1 MLMSKFAMVQSAL
14 TYLEEIMSVVES
26 APTSNQS
33 FSVGGAI
40 GFGWRKTWTNFW
52 RLLLVVIVFGI
63 INALGSFIGGAGSA
77 SSIDTSNIDWTNPDT
92 ITVDQ
97 IWQTGNL
104 GLSLLGSVVQ
114 WLASLFLALGVI
126 RIALAV
132 TQGEKVELGK
142 VFSFAGYG
150 RYIINSIF
158 VGIIVVVGILVG
170 FVPGLLIA
178 YSTDAILWAAIGS
191 VVGIL
196 LAITLTLAFTFFGY
210 LILDRD
216 ARGLS
221 SLGASWK
228 LVMPHFGGLLGLYIL
243 IVIIDFGLIMIA
255 MIAGI
260 LMLVVGLLITLPVAG
275 VLVFGISA
283 LSVAYAY
290 KTISGDSVDS

>member
-1 MLMSKFAMVQSAL
+1 MVLEAI

-26 APTSNQS
+26 APTGNQS

-63 INALGSFIGGAGSA
+63 INAVLSAIGGAGSA
-77 SSIDTSNIDWTNPDT
+77 SSIDVSNVDLSNPDT

-97 IWQTGNL
+97 ILQTGNA
-104 GLSLLGSVVQ
+104 GLSFAGSVVQ

-132 TQGEKVELGK
+132 TQGEKVELGR

-150 RYIINSIF
+150 RYIINSVF

-178 YSTDAILWAAIGS
+178 YSTDAIVWAVVGS

-243 IVIIDFGLIMIA
+243 IVIIDFGLIIA
-255 MIAGI
+255 AILLGT
-260 LMLVVGLLITLPVAG
+260 LMLVVGLLVTLPVAG
-275 VLVFGISA
+275 VVVFGISA

-290 KTISGDSVDS
+290 RTISGEPVAS

>member
-1 MLMSKFAMVQSAL
+1 MPTFAMVLSAL

-26 APTSNQS
+26 APTANQS

-63 INALGSFIGGAGSA
+63 INAVISVIGGAGST
-77 SSIDTSNIDWTNPDT
+77 SSIDMSNVDLSNPDT

-97 IWQTGNL
+97 LWQTGNL
-104 GLSLLGSVVQ
+104 GLSIAGSVVQ

-126 RIALAV
+126 RIALSV

-150 RYIINSIF
+150 RYIINSI
-158 VGIIVVVGILVG
+158 IVGILVAIG
-170 FVPGLLIA
+170 ILVGVVPGLLIA
-178 YSTDAILWAAIGS
+178 YSTDAIVWAAVGS

-196 LAITLTLAFTFFGY
+196 LAIILTLAFTFFGY

-228 LVMPHFGGLLGLYIL
+228 LVMPHFGGLLGLFIL
-243 IVIIDFGLIMIA
+243 IVIIDFGLIIA
-255 MIAGI
+255 AMFLGI

-275 VLVFGISA
+275 VVVFGISA

-290 KTISGDSVDS
+290 KTISGGPVAS

>member
-1 MLMSKFAMVQSAL
+1 
-14 TYLEEIMSVVES
+14 MSVVES
-26 APTSNQS
+26 APTANQS

-52 RLLLVVIVFGI
+52 RLLLVVIVLGI
-63 INALGSFIGGAGSA
+63 INAVISVIGGAGST
-77 SSIDTSNIDWTNPDT
+77 SSIDMSNVDLSNPDT

-97 IWQTGNL
+97 LWQTGNL
-104 GLSLLGSVVQ
+104 GLSIAGSVVQ

-126 RIALAV
+126 RIALSV

-150 RYIINSIF
+150 RYIINSI
-158 VGIIVVVGILVG
+158 IVGILVAIG
-170 FVPGLLIA
+170 ILVGVVPGLLIA
-178 YSTDAILWAAIGS
+178 YSTDAIVWAAVGS

-196 LAITLTLAFTFFGY
+196 LAIILTLAFTFFGY

-228 LVMPHFGGLLGLYIL
+228 LVMPHFGGLLGLFIL
-243 IVIIDFGLIMIA
+243 IVIIDFGLIIA
-255 MIAGI
+255 AMFLGI
-260 LMLVVGLLITLPVAG
+260 WMLVVGLLITLPVAG
-275 VLVFGISA
+275 VVVFGISA

-290 KTISGDSVDS
+290 KTISGGPVAS

>member
-1 MLMSKFAMVQSAL
+1 MVLKAI

-26 APTSNQS
+26 APTGNQS

-63 INALGSFIGGAGSA
+63 INAVLSVIGGAGSA
-77 SSIDTSNIDWTNPDT
+77 SSIDVSNVDLSNPDT

-97 IWQTGNL
+97 ILQTGNA
-104 GLSLLGSVVQ
+104 GLSFAGSVVQ

-132 TQGEKVELGK
+132 TQGEKVELGR

-150 RYIINSIF
+150 RYIINSVF

-178 YSTDAILWAAIGS
+178 YSTDAIVWAVVGS

-243 IVIIDFGLIMIA
+243 IVIIDFGLIIA
-255 MIAGI
+255 AILLGT
-260 LMLVVGLLITLPVAG
+260 LMLVVGLLVTLPVAG
-275 VLVFGISA
+275 VVVFGISA

-290 KTISGDSVDS
+290 RTISGEPVAS

>member
-1 MLMSKFAMVQSAL
+1 MVL
-14 TYLEEIMSVVES
+14 GTITYLEEIMSVVES
-26 APTSNQS
+26 APTGNQS

-63 INALGSFIGGAGSA
+63 INAVPSAIGGAGSA
-77 SSIDTSNIDWTNPDT
+77 SSIDVSNVDLSNPDT

-97 IWQTGNL
+97 ILQTGNA
-104 GLSLLGSVVQ
+104 GLSFAGSVVQ

-132 TQGEKVELGK
+132 TQGEKVELGR

-150 RYIINSIF
+150 RYIINSVF

-178 YSTDAILWAAIGS
+178 YSTDAIVWAVVGS

-243 IVIIDFGLIMIA
+243 IVIIDFGLIIA
-255 MIAGI
+255 AILLGT
-260 LMLVVGLLITLPVAG
+260 LMLVVGLLVTLPVAG
-275 VLVFGISA
+275 VVVFGISA

-290 KTISGDSVDS
+290 KVISGDPVAS

>member
-1 MLMSKFAMVQSAL
+1 MVLTAL
-14 TYLEEIMSVVES
+14 TYLEEFMSVVGS
-26 APTSNQS
+26 APAVNQS

-52 RLLLVVIVFGI
+52 RLLLVVIVFQV
-63 INALGSFIGGAGSA
+63 INAALLIVSGAG
-77 SSIDTSNIDWTNPDT
+77 IPTNIDVSDPDT

-97 IWQTGNL
+97 IWQTSN
-104 GLSLLGSVVQ
+104 LSLSLVGSVAQ
-114 WLASLFLALGVI
+114 WLASFFLALGVI
-126 RIALAV
+126 RLALAV
-132 TQGEKVELGK
+132 TQGEKVSLSK

-150 RYIINSIF
+150 RYLINSIIF
-158 VGIIVVVGILVG
+158 QIIIVMGLLIGV
-170 FVPGLLIA
+170 VPGFLIA
-178 YSTDAILWAAIGS
+178 YSTDAIVWAAVGS

-243 IVIIDFGLIMIA
+243 IVIIDFGLIIA
-255 MIAGI
+255 ALLLGT

-275 VLVFGISA
+275 VVVFGVSA

-290 KTISGDSVDS
+290 KTISGDPVAS

>member
-1 MLMSKFAMVQSAL
+1 MVLEAI

-26 APTSNQS
+26 APAGKQS

-63 INALGSFIGGAGSA
+63 INAVLSVIGGAGSA
-77 SSIDTSNIDWTNPDT
+77 SSIDVSNVDLSNPDT

-97 IWQTGNL
+97 ILQTGNA
-104 GLSLLGSVVQ
+104 GLSFAGSVVQ

-132 TQGEKVELGK
+132 TQGEKVELGR

-150 RYIINSIF
+150 RYIINSVF

-178 YSTDAILWAAIGS
+178 YSTDAIVWAVVGS

-243 IVIIDFGLIMIA
+243 IVIIDFGLIIA
-255 MIAGI
+255 AILLGT
-260 LMLVVGLLITLPVAG
+260 LMLVVGLLVTLPVAG
-275 VLVFGISA
+275 VVVFGISA

-290 KTISGDSVDS
+290 RTISGEPVAS

>member
-1 MLMSKFAMVQSAL
+1 
-14 TYLEEIMSVVES
+14 MSVVNS
-26 APTSNQS
+26 ATTASQS

-52 RLLLVVIVFGI
+52 RLLLVVVVFGI
-63 INALGSFIGGAGSA
+63 INSVLSVIGGAGSI
-77 SSIDTSNIDWTNPDT
+77 SSVDFSNLDLSNPDT
-92 ITVDQ
+92 ITIDQ
-97 IWQTGNL
+97 IWKTDNV
-104 GLSLLGSVVQ
+104 GLSMARSIVQ

-126 RIALAV
+126 RIALSV
-132 TQGEKVELGK
+132 TQGERVELGK

-150 RYIINSIF
+150 RYIINSIV
-158 VGIIVVVGILVG
+158 VGMIIVVGILVG
-170 FVPGLLIA
+170 LVPGLLIA
-178 YSTDAILWAAIGS
+178 YSTNAIVWAAVGS

-243 IVIIDFGLIMIA
+243 IVIINFGLIIA
-255 MIAGI
+255 AILLGT

-275 VLVFGISA
+275 VVVFGISA

-290 KTISGDSVDS
+290 KVISGDPVAS

>member
-1 MLMSKFAMVQSAL
+1 
-14 TYLEEIMSVVES
+14 MSVVES
-26 APTSNQS
+26 APTANQS

-63 INALGSFIGGAGSA
+63 INAVISVIGGAGST
-77 SSIDTSNIDWTNPDT
+77 SSIDMSNVDLSNPDT

-97 IWQTGNL
+97 LWQTGNL
-104 GLSLLGSVVQ
+104 GLSIAGSVVQ

-126 RIALAV
+126 RIALSV

-150 RYIINSIF
+150 RYIINSI
-158 VGIIVVVGILVG
+158 IVGILVAIG
-170 FVPGLLIA
+170 ILVGVVPGLLIA
-178 YSTDAILWAAIGS
+178 YSTDAIVWAAVGS

-196 LAITLTLAFTFFGY
+196 LAIILTLAFTFFGY

-228 LVMPHFGGLLGLYIL
+228 LVMPHFGGLLGLFIL
-243 IVIIDFGLIMIA
+243 IVIIDFGLIIA
-255 MIAGI
+255 AMFLGI

-275 VLVFGISA
+275 VVVFGISA

-290 KTISGDSVDS
+290 KTISGGPVAS

>member
-1 MLMSKFAMVQSAL
+1 MILRAL

-26 APTSNQS
+26 APTANRS

-63 INALGSFIGGAGSA
+63 INAVISFIGGAGSA
-77 SSIDTSNIDWTNPDT
+77 SNIDVSNFDLSNPDS

-97 IWQTGNL
+97 LWQTGNL
-104 GLSLLGSVVQ
+104 GLSLAGSVVQ

-126 RIALAV
+126 RIALSV

-150 RYIINSIF
+150 RYIINSII
-158 VGIIVVVGILVG
+158 VGILVVVGILVG
-170 FVPGLLIA
+170 VVPGFLIA
-178 YSTDAILWAAIGS
+178 YSTDAIVWAAVGS
-191 VVGIL
+191 VIGIL
-196 LAITLTLAFTFFGY
+196 LAIILTLAFTFFGY

-243 IVIIDFGLIMIA
+243 IVIIDFGLIIVA
-255 MIAGI
+255 IFAGI

-275 VLVFGISA
+275 VVVFGISA

-290 KTISGDSVDS
+290 KTISGGPVAS

>member
-1 MLMSKFAMVQSAL
+1 MA
-14 TYLEEIMSVVES
+14 
-26 APTSNQS
+26 
-33 FSVGGAI
+33 
-40 GFGWRKTWTNFW
+40 
-52 RLLLVVIVFGI
+52 
-63 INALGSFIGGAGSA
+63 
-77 SSIDTSNIDWTNPDT
+77 
-92 ITVDQ
+92 
-97 IWQTGNL
+97 
-104 GLSLLGSVVQ
+104 GSVVQ

-126 RIALAV
+126 RIALSV
-132 TQGEKVELGK
+132 TQGERVELGK

-150 RYIINSIF
+150 RYIINSIV
-158 VGIIVVVGILVG
+158 VGMIIVVGILVG
-170 FVPGLLIA
+170 LVPGLLIA
-178 YSTDAILWAAIGS
+178 YSTNAIVWAAVGS

-243 IVIIDFGLIMIA
+243 IVIINFGLIIA
-255 MIAGI
+255 AILLGT

-275 VLVFGISA
+275 VVVFGISA

-290 KTISGDSVDS
+290 KVISGDPVAS

>member
-1 MLMSKFAMVQSAL
+1 MVMEAI

-26 APTSNQS
+26 APTGNQS

-63 INALGSFIGGAGSA
+63 INAVLSAIGGAGSA
-77 SSIDTSNIDWTNPDT
+77 SSIDVSNVDLSNPDT

-97 IWQTGNL
+97 ILQTGNA
-104 GLSLLGSVVQ
+104 GLSFAGSVVQ

-132 TQGEKVELGK
+132 TQGEKVELGR

-150 RYIINSIF
+150 RYIINSVF

-178 YSTDAILWAAIGS
+178 YSTDAIVWAVVGS

-243 IVIIDFGLIMIA
+243 IVIIDFGLIIA
-255 MIAGI
+255 AILLGT
-260 LMLVVGLLITLPVAG
+260 LMLVVGLLVTLPVAG
-275 VLVFGISA
+275 VVVFGISA

-290 KTISGDSVDS
+290 RTISGEPVAS

>member
-1 MLMSKFAMVQSAL
+1 
-14 TYLEEIMSVVES
+14 MSVVNS
-26 APTSNQS
+26 ATTASQS

-52 RLLLVVIVFGI
+52 RLLLVVVVFGI
-63 INALGSFIGGAGSA
+63 INSVLSVIGGAGSI
-77 SSIDTSNIDWTNPDT
+77 SSVDFSNLDLSNPDT
-92 ITVDQ
+92 ITIDQ
-97 IWQTGNL
+97 IWKTDNV
-104 GLSLLGSVVQ
+104 GLSMARSIVQ

-126 RIALAV
+126 RIALSV
-132 TQGEKVELGK
+132 TQGERVELGK

-150 RYIINSIF
+150 RYIINSIV
-158 VGIIVVVGILVG
+158 VGMIIVVGILVG
-170 FVPGLLIA
+170 LVPGLLIA
-178 YSTDAILWAAIGS
+178 YSTNAIVWAAVGS

-243 IVIIDFGLIMIA
+243 IVIIDFGLIIA
-255 MIAGI
+255 AIFLGI

-275 VLVFGISA
+275 VVVFGISA
-283 LSVAYAY
+283 LSIAYAY
-290 KTISGDSVDS
+290 KTISGDPVAS

>member
-1 MLMSKFAMVQSAL
+1 MPKFAMVRKAL

-26 APTSNQS
+26 APTANQS
-33 FSVGGAI
+33 YSVGGAI

-63 INALGSFIGGAGSA
+63 INAVLSVIGGAGTT
-77 SSIDTSNIDWTNPDT
+77 SSIDMSNVDLSNPDT

-97 IWQTGNL
+97 LLQTGNL
-104 GLSLLGSVVQ
+104 GLLIIGSVVQ

-178 YSTDAILWAAIGS
+178 YSTDAIVWAAVGS

-216 ARGLS
+216 SRGLS

-243 IVIIDFGLIMIA
+243 VVIINFGLIIA
-255 MIAGI
+255 AIVLGI
-260 LMLVVGLLITLPVAG
+260 VMLVVGLLITLPVAG
-275 VLVFGISA
+275 VVVFGISA
-283 LSVAYAY
+283 LSIAYAY
-290 KTISGDSVDS
+290 KTISGDPVAS

>member
-1 MLMSKFAMVQSAL
+1 MVLKAI

-26 APTSNQS
+26 ASTGNQS

-63 INALGSFIGGAGSA
+63 INAVLSAIGGAGSA
-77 SSIDTSNIDWTNPDT
+77 SSIDVSNVDLSNPDT

-97 IWQTGNL
+97 ILQTGNA
-104 GLSLLGSVVQ
+104 GLSFAGSVVQ

-132 TQGEKVELGK
+132 TQGEKVELGR

-150 RYIINSIF
+150 RYIINSVF

-178 YSTDAILWAAIGS
+178 YSTDAIVWAVVGS

-243 IVIIDFGLIMIA
+243 IVIIDFGLIIA
-255 MIAGI
+255 AILLGS
-260 LMLVVGLLITLPVAG
+260 LMLLVGLLVTLPVAG
-275 VLVFGISA
+275 VVVFGISA

-290 KTISGDSVDS
+290 RTISGEPVAS

>member
-1 MLMSKFAMVQSAL
+1 MVL
-14 TYLEEIMSVVES
+14 GTITYLEEIMSVVES
-26 APTSNQS
+26 APTGNQS

-63 INALGSFIGGAGSA
+63 INAVPSAIGGAGSA
-77 SSIDTSNIDWTNPDT
+77 SSIDVSNVDLSNPDT

-97 IWQTGNL
+97 ILQTGNA
-104 GLSLLGSVVQ
+104 GLSFAGSVVQ

-132 TQGEKVELGK
+132 TQGEKVELGR

-150 RYIINSIF
+150 RYIINSVF

-178 YSTDAILWAAIGS
+178 YSTDAIVWAVVGS

-243 IVIIDFGLIMIA
+243 IVIIDFGLIIA
-255 MIAGI
+255 AILLGT
-260 LMLVVGLLITLPVAG
+260 LMLVVGLLVTLPVAG
-275 VLVFGISA
+275 VVVFGISA

-290 KTISGDSVDS
+290 RTISGEPVAS

>member
-1 MLMSKFAMVQSAL
+1 MVLEAI

-26 APTSNQS
+26 APTGNQS

-63 INALGSFIGGAGSA
+63 INAVLSVIGGAGSA
-77 SSIDTSNIDWTNPDT
+77 SSIDVSNVDLSNPDT

-97 IWQTGNL
+97 ILQTGNA
-104 GLSLLGSVVQ
+104 GLSFAGSVVQ

-132 TQGEKVELGK
+132 TQGEKVELGR

-150 RYIINSIF
+150 RYIINSVF

-178 YSTDAILWAAIGS
+178 YSTDAIVWAVVGS

-243 IVIIDFGLIMIA
+243 IVIIDFGLIIA
-255 MIAGI
+255 AILLGT
-260 LMLVVGLLITLPVAG
+260 LMLVVGLLVTLPVAG
-275 VLVFGISA
+275 VVVFGISA

-290 KTISGDSVDS
+290 RTISGEPVAS